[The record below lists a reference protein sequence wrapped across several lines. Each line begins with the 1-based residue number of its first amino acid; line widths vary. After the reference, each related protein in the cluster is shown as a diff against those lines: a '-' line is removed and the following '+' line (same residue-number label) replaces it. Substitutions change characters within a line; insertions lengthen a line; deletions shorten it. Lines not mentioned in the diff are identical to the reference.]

1 MMREVPHRQLA
12 RVDLA
17 HLDIARALRAPRPSP
32 PDPRAL
38 RALRV
43 HVHEPPIRLQPRRR
57 PHRADGRRRC
67 RRRRD
72 VEGDRARRERRR
84 GAIWQHAERLTR
96 HRERVRL
103 RLRLR
108 VRRAVVL
115 ERRELVRVRVLR
127 GEGDR
132 QRGPRRAVVPVVRA
146 RARVGLRVE
155 LRVDGGGGVVPVLA
169 PARSEGGPRGV
180 REVGAEE
187 GARAR
192 ARAGD
197 DADTGAGAGAVV
209 ARCDLGFDGPGE
221 EDLAR
226 VRERGREE
234 VRGRR
239 AGGRGDTHDEGEPG
253 ADHEAKARGDGED
266 LCGAGPKSHQPLI
279 PHKHTG
285 RPRTRSEPTRRP
297 QKSPRGKR

>member
-1 MMREVPHRQLA
+1 ML
-12 RVDLA
+12 
-17 HLDIARALRAPRPSP
+17 
-32 PDPRAL
+32 
-38 RALRV
+38 
-43 HVHEPPIRLQPRRR
+43 
-57 PHRADGRRRC
+57 
-67 RRRRD
+67 
-72 VEGDRARRERRR
+72 
-84 GAIWQHAERLTR
+84 
-96 HRERVRL
+96 
-103 RLRLR
+103 
-108 VRRAVVL
+108 
-115 ERRELVRVRVLR
+115 
-127 GEGDR
+127 
-132 QRGPRRAVVPVVRA
+132 
-146 RARVGLRVE
+146 
-155 LRVDGGGGVVPVLA
+155 VLA

-253 ADHEAKARGDGED
+253 ADHEAKSRGDGED
-266 LCGAGPKSHQPLI
+266 LCSAGPKSHQPL
-279 PHKHTG
+279 
-285 RPRTRSEPTRRP
+285 
-297 QKSPRGKR
+297 SPRKTHRTPTHPFRTYAQATKVTTGEAMRRGAQTKERRRAARRTYYR